1 MSQNLKSVQ
10 GYILFLIFAQT
21 SMDLKE
27 IHQGCS
33 VAKAYRHGLLIEDQ
47 LCVCACV
54 CVSVCVC
61 VCVCVCLCVC
71 MYWCPPWVYASLE
84 SGVYSGACCKVM
96 LSPCTGNPTLVS
108 TALCLYVHLDGTL
121 KSHEDYI

>member
-1 MSQNLKSVQ
+1 MELK
-10 GYILFLIFAQT
+10 G
-21 SMDLKE
+21 

-33 VAKAYRHGLLIEDQ
+33 VAKAYRHRLLIEDQ
-47 LCVCACV
+47 LCVCVCV

-61 VCVCVCLCVC
+61 VCVSVSVCVCVCLCL
-71 MYWCPPWVYASLE
+71 CPPWVYASLE

-108 TALCLYVHLDGTL
+108 TALCLYVHLGGTL
-121 KSHEDYI
+121 KSREDYI